1 VSDEKKPI
9 EYCCIWCHEPLSR
22 EKAYVNHRGS
32 ILCGG
37 CRGLGAVL
45 NKWNKPCKR
54 QHFAL
59 APQEAMQEVEADAGR
74 RED

>member
-1 VSDEKKPI
+1 VSEEKKPI

-32 ILCGG
+32 ILCGR

-45 NKWNKPCKR
+45 LSKRKGPCQGK
-54 QHFAL
+54 HAV
-59 APQEAMQEVEADAGR
+59 AVPDE
-74 RED
+74 REEEK